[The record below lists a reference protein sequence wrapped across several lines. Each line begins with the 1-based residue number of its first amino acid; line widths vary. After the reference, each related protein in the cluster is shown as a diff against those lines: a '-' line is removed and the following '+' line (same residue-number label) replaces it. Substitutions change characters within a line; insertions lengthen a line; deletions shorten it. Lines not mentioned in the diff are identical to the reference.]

1 MRLRLILSFVLIV
14 LVAVTGVVLIARQG
28 AATEVRMFMSRGG
41 MARLDSLTEALETYY
56 QQHNSWEGAESLLE
70 SFASSAAGGQ
80 GAGQGNRPDH
90 AGQGM
95 MAGMMDQTLILTDEN
110 GKIAAATTGNLVG
123 EFLDSTQLDQAIAL
137 KSGSRT
143 VGYLAFS
150 GGFTFSQGD
159 ETFLVDRLTRAAVIG
174 GLIAG
179 GLALLLALFL
189 ADRLIQPVRELT
201 LAAESLS
208 EGDLSQRVTV
218 RGQDELAEL
227 GQTFNQMADSLLKAQ
242 ESRQAMTA
250 DIAHE
255 LRTPL
260 AVQRANLEALQ
271 DGVYDPTPEN
281 LELILEQNQLLTRL
295 VEDLR
300 ILALADSGQLKL
312 EYTRVNL
319 ASLAER
325 VLERFRAQANTR
337 GTCLTFVTQPN
348 CPEIQV
354 DPARIEQVLGNLI
367 SNALRYVPETG
378 QITLKLSY
386 ESAVVCLSLQ
396 DNGPGIPSEA
406 LAHIFERFYRADRA
420 RSRAEGGSGLGLA
433 IARQL
438 VEAHGGQLTAANSPE
453 GGALFEMRLPIHPVQ
468 VKS

>member
-41 MARLDSLTEALETYY
+41 MARLDSLTEALEIYY
-56 QQHNSWEGAESLLE
+56 QQHGSWEGAGNLLE
-70 SFASSAAGGQ
+70 SFATSSASGQ

-95 MAGMMDQTLILTDEN
+95 MGGMMNQVLILADAN
-110 GKIAAATTGNLVG
+110 GKIAADSTGNTASG
-123 EFLDSTQLDQAIAL
+123 MLDSSQLQQAVTL
-137 KSGSRT
+137 KSGTST

-150 GGFTFSQGD
+150 GGITFSQGD
-159 ETFLVDRLTRAAVIG
+159 QSFLVERLSRAAIIG
-174 GLIAG
+174 GLVAG

-189 ADRLIQPVRELT
+189 AYRLIQPVRELT
-201 LAAESLS
+201 LAAQYLS
-208 EGDLSQRVTV
+208 EGDLSQRVQVT
-218 RGQDELAEL
+218 GKDELAVL
-227 GQTFNQMADSLLKAQ
+227 GQTFNQMADSLQKAQ

-271 DGVYDPTPEN
+271 DGIYDLTPESM
-281 LELILEQNQLLTRL
+281 ELILEQNQLLTRL

-300 ILALADSGQLKL
+300 ILALADTGQLKL
-312 EYTRVNL
+312 EFTQVDL
-319 ASLAER
+319 TSLAER
-325 VLERFRAQANTR
+325 VLERFKVQANTR
-337 GTCLTFVTQPN
+337 QTTLTLQAEPD
-348 CPEIQV
+348 CPEIQG

-367 SNALRYVPETG
+367 SNSLRYVPEAG
-378 QITLKLSY
+378 KINLNITC
-386 ESAVVCLSLQ
+386 ETNVVCLSLW
-396 DNGPGIPSEA
+396 DNGPGIPNEA

-420 RSRAEGGSGLGLA
+420 RSRSEGGSGLGLA

-438 VEAHGGQLTAANSPE
+438 IEAHGGQLTAANNTE
-453 GGALFEMRLPIHPVQ
+453 GGALFILKLPVHQAQ
-468 VKS
+468 VKI